1 MTIRRNINGNIETI
15 ELTNVEME
23 KAFEI
28 INDDPELKEEKNVLL
43 KNLINDKFT
52 KRIEI

>member
-1 MTIRRNINGNIETI
+1 MPLLKIVQE
-15 ELTNVEME
+15 E
-23 KAFEI
+23 AFEI